1 MSLQS
6 FGECPWCGAKISL
19 RQEAGVCACPVC
31 SCTFTRNSA
40 KWKVG
45 IPVALLVAGL
55 PWIFVPSHG
64 RVAACVAA
72 ITVLILTARIF
83 HHTIVSRG
91 RTDLA
96 AGEAKQ
102 HRAKAKESTWFLVA
116 VILLVA
122 VVLVVLV
129 VGLLAK
135 H

>member
-1 MSLQS
+1 MPLQS

-19 RQEAGVCACPVC
+19 RQESRVCACPVC

-45 IPVALLVAGL
+45 IPVALLVGVVL
-55 PWIFVPSHG
+55 WLFIPSHG
-64 RVAACVAA
+64 RMAGCVAA
-72 ITVLILTARIF
+72 IMVLILTAATS

-96 AGEAKQ
+96 AGEASR
-102 HRAKAKESTWFLVA
+102 HKAKVMESKWFMGA
-116 VILLVA
+116 VVLLVA

-129 VGLLAK
+129 FGLLAK
-135 H
+135 R